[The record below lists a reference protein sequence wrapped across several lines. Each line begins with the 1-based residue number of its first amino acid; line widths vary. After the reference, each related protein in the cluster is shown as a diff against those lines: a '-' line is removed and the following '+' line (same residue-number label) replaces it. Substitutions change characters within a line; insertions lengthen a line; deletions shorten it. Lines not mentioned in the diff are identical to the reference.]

1 MVVLQRKYRERSRAS
16 TKHASSWRRAT
27 NILSTALVCLAI
39 GPAAKCQQSA
49 PEDTMRARYE
59 ATEKAQAAGDLAQAE
74 IEYKKF
80 VSDALRRLA
89 SLAC

>member
-1 MVVLQRKYRERSRAS
+1 
-16 TKHASSWRRAT
+16 
-27 NILSTALVCLAI
+27 
-39 GPAAKCQQSA
+39 
-49 PEDTMRARYE
+49 MRARYE

-89 SLAC
+89 SLPVDLRHRGRRRREEEIAVRIGKNGEAIEYLAKGSDLLELLVL